1 MLTSLGRAVRVRTA
15 WPRVVQ
21 RPDAA
26 AVEVEAISDDP
37 PERIAQWLGTVGDA
51 SLRSLDHQLLLDL
64 LAIEADPARWRD
76 IAETAAAH
84 AEDLVRAGYFDQA
97 WQLADSVVREGQRMP
112 ARGPHATAALER
124 FGRGTMMRHVST
136 HLRGSDDEAYERFK
150 ALCHAIGP
158 AVIPALAEGSR
169 RKRTRAPAA
178 GCATS
183 SSGSGR
189 RGASRFSG

>member
-1 MLTSLGRAVRVRTA
+1 MAASCPTRT
-15 WPRVVQ
+15 
-21 RPDAA
+21 RP
-26 AVEVEAISDDP
+26 VEVEAISDDP

-84 AEDLVRAGYFDQA
+84 AEDLVRVGYFDQA
-97 WQLADSVVREGQRMP
+97 WQLADSRRPRGQRVP

-136 HLRGSDDEAYERFK
+136 YLRASDDEAYERFK
-150 ALCHAIGP
+150 ALPRHRPCGDPGAGRGLSSEKD
-158 AVIPALAEGSR
+158 A
-169 RKRTRAPAA
+169 APAA
-178 GCATS
+178 GCDILV
-183 SSGSGR
+183 GFGPK
-189 RGASRFSG
+189 GASRFSG